1 MIPIKVNCLSVTPE
15 PGLDRPLCPAPLTAK
30 GLFPGFTKGTAC
42 CLASLCLFRG
52 RVAVTQA
59 GLELPRAGTTG
70 IPYHTWLSFLGLLL
84 KTNGKTKE
92 TSCSLPAGTV
102 HTGTEKQ
109 AWLRLRNPSCSQ
121 APPPSTVAPPLRL
134 LGEVTSQRDGGGSFR
149 QLKGDL
155 GPEDPSPSAAGRG
168 RAGPAGAGAAA
179 AALGLSHPPRIEAL
193 RATGRPESD
202 GESGAVRGAES
213 DRTRSSGS
221 SGAASR
227 SADPGSGRAGSS
239 EPHRCHGAE
248 GREQVPT
255 GPQDR
260 QRLLRRH
267 LSR

>member
-1 MIPIKVNCLSVTPE
+1 MGRPKRPAGVILRERWTLGQRNR
-15 PGLDRPLCPAPLTAK
+15 PGCDCAIHQVAKPRPRSRWPRPL
-30 GLFPGFTKGTAC
+30 G
-42 CLASLCLFRG
+42 
-52 RVAVTQA
+52 
-59 GLELPRAGTTG
+59 
-70 IPYHTWLSFLGLLL
+70 
-84 KTNGKTKE
+84 
-92 TSCSLPAGTV
+92 
-102 HTGTEKQ
+102 
-109 AWLRLRNPSCSQ
+109 
-121 APPPSTVAPPLRL
+121 L

-168 RAGPAGAGAAA
+168 RAGPARAGAAA